1 MKKRTLSLLLAL
13 VLALSLVPTAS
24 AYEGQTSQIDRAP
37 EQQDVVLTESAPTV
51 TGWEEPV
58 PYPEETTAT
67 YTRSLYGAVID
78 EQQVY
83 QTINSFR
90 SKYPEGMYWTNESQQ
105 YTLSVP
111 ILGKV
116 DGQEEEIFSYFRGYG
131 CAAFCFLLS
140 DAAFGTGS
148 LNAYKIY
155 DFTYDDVHV
164 GDILRVNDDQ
174 HSVTV
179 LKKYSDHVV
188 LAEANYNSRVH
199 WDRTMTR
206 AEVMRADYL
215 TTRYPAALTSLNV
228 SVSRSSVLP
237 GEKVNAYICSPI
249 PATYNLKIWKGA
261 KDSGEPEWEGY
272 NISPTTTYSFTRYSM
287 GVYTV
292 YMEAV
297 SGSGQLVSGTATFTV
312 SDGKPFKDVPATAY
326 YAVAVEWA
334 YSNGIAAGTSTTTFS
349 PDDTVTRGQAVA
361 FLWRAMGKHTPSASQ
376 SRFTDVSTSDYY
388 FQAVQWAAE
397 NGIAYGVSATE
408 FDPNGAVKRSEMIT
422 FLWRAMGRPGET
434 GQGEWYADAE
444 SWARSYSLLTGTA
457 AAYATG
463 AACPRSDVVYY
474 MWKAL
479 S

>member
-13 VLALSLVPTAS
+13 VLVLSLAPAAS
-24 AYEGQTSQIDRAP
+24 AYGGQAPRIDRAP
-37 EQQDVVLTESAPTV
+37 EQQDVVLTESPPAV
-51 TGWEEPV
+51 TGWAEPV
-58 PYPEETTAT
+58 PCPEQTTAT

-90 SKYPEGMYWTNESQQ
+90 SKYPEGMYWTNESHQ

-116 DGQEEEIFSYFRGYG
+116 DGQEEEIFSYFKGYG

-148 LNAYKIY
+148 FNAYNIY

-164 GDILRVNDDQ
+164 GDILRVNDDS

-206 AEVMRADYL
+206 AEVMAADYV
-215 TTRYPAALTSLNV
+215 TTRYPANLTSLKV
-228 SVSRSSVLP
+228 SVSSSMVLP

-272 NISPTTTYSFTRYSM
+272 NISPTTTYGFTRYSE

-292 YMEAV
+292 YMEAAG
-297 SGSGQLVSGTATFTV
+297 GSGRLVSGTATFTV
-312 SDGKPFKDVPATAY
+312 SEGQPFTDVPASAY
-326 YAVAVEWA
+326 YADAVEWA
-334 YSNGIAAGTSTTTFS
+334 YSNGIAAGTGNATFS
-349 PDDTVTRGQAVA
+349 PNDTVTRGQAVA
-361 FLWRAMGKHTPSASQ
+361 FLWRAMGKHSPSSSQ

-444 SWARSYSLLTGTA
+444 NWARSHSLLTGTA
-457 AAYATG
+457 AAYVTG